1 MILNEF
7 TRKDLNRLSKSYKY
21 VVTAKDNM
29 LSLWGGSVKKSHYQI
44 ILCKD
49 EKEKDLIMKDCQN
62 DNTLSYVNWYPLIE
76 SYYTNILA
84 KQRHYTISL
93 RNDWTRIYN
102 K

>member
-7 TRKDLNRLSKSYKY
+7 TRKDLKELSKNYKY

-29 LSLWGGSVKKSHYQI
+29 LSFWGDSEKKAHYQI

-49 EKEKDLIMKDCQN
+49 EKEKDWIMKDCQD
-62 DNTLSYVNWYPLIE
+62 DNTLSYVNWYPLTE

-84 KQRHYTISL
+84 KQNYYTVSL
-93 RNDWTRIYN
+93 RNDWTRIYD